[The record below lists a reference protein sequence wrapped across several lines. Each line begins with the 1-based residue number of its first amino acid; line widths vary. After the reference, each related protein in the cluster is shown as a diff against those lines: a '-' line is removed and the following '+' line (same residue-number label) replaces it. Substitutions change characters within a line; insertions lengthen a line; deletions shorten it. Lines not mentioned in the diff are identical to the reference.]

1 MWYTLHTGR
10 ELSLHVWQ
18 KLKKDQYNLHTT
30 LDVVHNTHWA
40 LEAHIPVVGES
51 VLTKC
56 VSKLES
62 NVQYIHIYS
71 GTCPLCFLQ
80 CSIQACS
87 TSKWSNSDSLSS
99 YLWHFFFNEETRQ
112 DKSKSRS
119 RSPSVWS
126 TFWPTEHPSP
136 CFWNASGQTSISWFF
151 CVCLSFPEYYFVL
164 GGGTLLLR
172 GGSFIMWGEKT
183 STKPK
188 LWVTSQKVTPIGK
201 YLPHALRFLSND
213 FDFMF

>member
-1 MWYTLHTGR
+1 MKGTCTLLWMWCTLHTGR
-10 ELSLHVWQ
+10 ELPCMCD
-18 KLKKDQYNLHTT
+18 KNLKRPIQLAHYFGCGTQYTLSTRGSHTGCGWICSDQ
-30 LDVVHNTHWA
+30 
-40 LEAHIPVVGES
+40 
-51 VLTKC
+51 C

-87 TSKWSNSDSLSS
+87 TSIWSNSDSLSS

-126 TFWPTEHPSP
+126 TFWRTEYPSP
-136 CFWNASGQTSISWFF
+136 CFWNTSGQTSISWFF
-151 CVCLSFPEYYFVL
+151 CVCLSFPEYCFV
-164 GGGTLLLR
+164 
-172 GGSFIMWGEKT
+172 
-183 STKPK
+183 
-188 LWVTSQKVTPIGK
+188 
-201 YLPHALRFLSND
+201 
-213 FDFMF
+213 